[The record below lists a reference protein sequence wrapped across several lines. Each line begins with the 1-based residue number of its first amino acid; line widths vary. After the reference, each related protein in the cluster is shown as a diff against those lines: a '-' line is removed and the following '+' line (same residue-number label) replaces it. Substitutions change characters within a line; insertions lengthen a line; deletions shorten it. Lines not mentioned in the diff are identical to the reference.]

1 MEQKNTPVDYKTA
14 QEVIESYHLPD
25 FGKATIREVVAIATE
40 LEQRTGTE
48 FIHMEMGVPGLKPA
62 EVGVKAEIAALEQGV
77 ASIYPN
83 INGLP
88 ELKKQASRFVKAFI
102 DVDVSPEGCVPV
114 TGSMQGTF
122 ASFMVSCQCTEGK
135 DTILFI
141 DPGFPVQKQQITVM
155 GYRYASFDVYEYR
168 GEKLRGILEEFLSKG
183 NIAALIYSN
192 PNNPAWFCLSEEEL
206 QIVAEVANK
215 HDVIVIEDLAYFA
228 MDFRKD
234 LSKPF
239 EPPFQ
244 PTIARYTDN
253 YIMQISGSKAFSYA
267 GQRIG
272 VTVISDKLY
281 HRAYPGLTKRYGG
294 GTFGTVYVH
303 RVLYA
308 LSSGTSHS
316 AQYALA
322 AMFKAAADGTFDFVS
337 EIREYGRRAE
347 KLKKIFT
354 NHGFR
359 IVYDHDLDKPIA
371 DGFYFTIT
379 YPGMTGGELMKEL
392 MYYGVSAIS
401 LSTTGSKQEGL
412 RACTSFIKDNQ
423 YTLLDERLKLF
434 EENLNKH

>member
-40 LEQRTGTE
+40 LEQRTGSE

-244 PTIARYTDN
+244 PTIARYTNN